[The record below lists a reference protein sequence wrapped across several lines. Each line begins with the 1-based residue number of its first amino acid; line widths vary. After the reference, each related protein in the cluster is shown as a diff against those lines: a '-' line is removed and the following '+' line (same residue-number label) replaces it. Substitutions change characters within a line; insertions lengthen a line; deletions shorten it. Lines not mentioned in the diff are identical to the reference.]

1 MLLPVA
7 APIDPG
13 GPAASVHAPYPEAIH
28 PIHRVEPVSGHRS
41 DDDPAVEIAIRHRTA
56 GAPAGTAAQA
66 GHDPRLARW
75 APVVEALGEAE
86 LAIVGFLRSMGVP
99 ASEAED
105 TARRVS
111 GAAREQISA
120 VPEAAPEH
128 YEAGRLSLTLGDVHV
143 GFGASEGQVRVGKAE
158 IGIDEAPLPGSH
170 RAASGAS
177 LGGAE
182 AEIGGRRVAFDYKG
196 PDQRG
201 TPAYVD
207 RGASGVAFTVQAP
220 IAPPVRAGAAPAGHV
235 DVAI

>member
-13 GPAASVHAPYPEAIH
+13 GSAAPIHASYPEAVQ
-28 PIHRVEPVSGHRS
+28 PVHRVEPVSGHKPG
-41 DDDPAVEIAIRHRTA
+41 DDPAVEIAIRQQTASGASGASGRT
-56 GAPAGTAAQA
+56 

-128 YEAGRLSLTLGDVHV
+128 YEAGRLSLTLRDVHV
-143 GFGASEGQVRVGKAE
+143 GFGASEGQVRIGKAE

-170 RAASGAS
+170 RAASGTR

-182 AEIGGRRVAFDYKG
+182 AEIGARRVSFDYKG
-196 PDQRG
+196 PDEDG
-201 TPAYVD
+201 TPAYAD

-220 IAPPVRAGAAPAGHV
+220 IAPPAGASAAAAGHV